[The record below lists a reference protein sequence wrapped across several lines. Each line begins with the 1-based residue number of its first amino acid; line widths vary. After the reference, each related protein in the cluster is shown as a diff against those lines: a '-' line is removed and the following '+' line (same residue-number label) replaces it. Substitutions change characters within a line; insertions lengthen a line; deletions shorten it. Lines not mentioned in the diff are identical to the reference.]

1 MISCKQCG
9 KQTEKLCNR
18 FDCWNTEANIKAE
31 KSRRAEVDPKI
42 EQQQAVRAF
51 PDNFHRV
58 ASWAQANGA
67 MRPSDKDA
75 IRKMASETV
84 YAAMTYAAIARS
96 L

>member
-1 MISCKQCG
+1 MSCRQCG
-9 KQTEKLCNR
+9 KKTELLCAR
-18 FDCWNTEANIKAE
+18 SDCWNTAINLKIVIN
-31 KSRRAEVDPKI
+31 AEVNPKI
-42 EQQQAVRAF
+42 AQKEAVKGF
-51 PDNFHRV
+51 PDSFHKV

-84 YAAMTYAAIARS
+84 YAAMCYAAIARS

>member
-1 MISCKQCG
+1 MNCRQCG
-9 KQTEKLCNR
+9 KKTEMLCAR
-18 FDCWNTEANIKAE
+18 SDCWNTAANLKIVIKE
-31 KSRRAEVDPKI
+31 EIDPKI
-42 EQQQAVRAF
+42 AQKEAVKGF
-51 PDNFHRV
+51 PDSFHKV
-58 ASWAQANGA
+58 SSWAQANGA